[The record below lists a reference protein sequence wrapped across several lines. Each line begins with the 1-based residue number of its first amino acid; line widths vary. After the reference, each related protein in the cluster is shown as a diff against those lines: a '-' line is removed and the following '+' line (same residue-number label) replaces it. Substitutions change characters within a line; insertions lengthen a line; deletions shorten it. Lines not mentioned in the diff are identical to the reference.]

1 MAYSGHI
8 FNYSLTFIARS
19 GIDASD
25 HTSFLKKYSIFFQK
39 KCYHGR
45 YCFREPPFASYAL
58 NSTPIVSV
66 FERRRLLVSLAKSIF
81 KLCIK

>member
-8 FNYSLTFIARS
+8 FNYSLIFIARS

-25 HTSFLKKYSIFFQK
+25 HTSFLKKYPTFFQK
-39 KCYHGR
+39 KSYHGR
-45 YCFREPPFASYAL
+45 YCFRKPPFASYVL
-58 NSTPIVSV
+58 NSTPIVSA
-66 FERRRLLVSLAKSIF
+66 FERGRLLVSLVKSIF